1 MCQDGDNVSE
11 EWTPDTDHSSH
22 EYCCHVLKTN
32 CKVLVFKNPLEVTI
46 FLGKPLVF
54 LRSFKILVHTT
65 NPWSEGR
72 EPGRPENKRW

>member
-1 MCQDGDNVSE
+1 MEITCLRSGLLTLTTAAMNIVVTFSKQTAG
-11 EWTPDTDHSSH
+11 
-22 EYCCHVLKTN
+22 
-32 CKVLVFKNPLEVTI
+32 VLVFKNPLEVTI

-54 LRSFKILVHTT
+54 LRSFKILVHAT